1 LLGALGLAGSILGHS
16 FPIFYGFKGGK
27 GVATTM
33 GGLLALMPVVL
44 LAGVVG
50 WLLVFSAFRVVSV
63 ASIVFGVLLP
73 LSAWGL
79 QNWKYQWA
87 INILGQDASGTSELL
102 LASLISILILVRHRA
117 NISRLFRGEEFSFKK

>member
-1 LLGALGLAGSILGHS
+1 
-16 FPIFYGFKGGK
+16 
-27 GVATTM
+27 M

-63 ASIVFGVLLP
+63 ASIVFGVLFP

-79 QNWKYQWA
+79 QNWKHEWA

-117 NISRLFRGEEFSFKK
+117 NVSRLFRGEEFSFKK